1 MSEQNHNKNIGRK
14 IIFLSLLIL
23 LNVNYIFAQ
32 KDSSKV
38 LPLNFIDD
46 DASYDSL
53 NQNKINWNRALIAG
67 GSIAALNAGLW
78 IYYNKAFYSGTKSK
92 FHFQNDWYNYT
103 LNIDKLGHFHSAI
116 SLQKFSYKVVRWAN
130 FSESESMWIAS
141 GLSWLHL
148 LQVEISDAFHVKW
161 GFSIPDFTA
170 NTLGA
175 VYPNLQ
181 HYFPGLKPI
190 NFKVSYYPSH
200 NFNNGNVEHIIE
212 DYEGRKYWLTIA
224 LHEYLPANL
233 KDYWPGWLNIAVG
246 YGGSKLIKSNGNYNS
261 SGKKGLGEQE
271 WFIGFDYNLLKIF
284 NPDKNSFWYQVLDI
298 LNLVHFPSPA
308 IRIKPSTI
316 YYGLYF

>member
-1 MSEQNHNKNIGRK
+1 MSKQNHNSLIKIKLVFLALLLLFNTDFSLAQNISSN
-14 IIFLSLLIL
+14 FSLS
-23 LNVNYIFAQ
+23 NFSGG
-32 KDSSKV
+32 SS
-38 LPLNFIDD
+38 
-46 DASYDSL
+46 STDSL
-53 NQNKINWNRALIAG
+53 QNKINWKRALIAG

-78 IYYNKAFYSGTKSK
+78 IYYNKAFYSGQKSK

-116 SLQKFSYKVVRWAN
+116 ALQKFSYKVVRWAN
-130 FSESESMWIAS
+130 FSETESMWIAS

-170 NTLGA
+170 NTIGS

-181 HYFPGLKPI
+181 KYFPVLKPI

-212 DYEGRKYWLTIA
+212 DYEGRKYWMTIG
-224 LHEYLPANL
+224 LHEYLPPNL
-233 KDYWPGWLNIAVG
+233 KNYWPEWLNIAVG
-246 YGGSKLIKSNGNYNS
+246 YGGNKLIKSNGNYNS

-271 WFIGFDYNLLKIF
+271 WFIGLDYDLLKIF

-298 LNLVHFPSPA
+298 LNLVHLPSPA